1 MFTFPGRKCL
11 QMQHLPQL
19 DDHLSWQLSNG
30 SPAPGFS
37 LRHTEVSSQS
47 WGSTGE
53 IVGTQSCILATHAL
67 SFSGRASTDEGRTD
81 RVYLMTP
88 HSPPPWSLR
97 VCRRLSR
104 TKQSALFPSFLRPG
118 PPVQTRCQYCQQSGQ
133 DQGEESEV
141 KTGKCRFRS
150 RLHLNVDI
158 LLIMEASLVI
168 LIFEIFPKNSIYLE
182 SLVLGVSQAH

>member
-19 DDHLSWQLSNG
+19 DDHLSWQLEQWK
-30 SPAPGFS
+30 PRPGFS
-37 LRHTEVSSQS
+37 LRHTEVSSQRP
-47 WGSTGE
+47 E
-53 IVGTQSCILATHAL
+53 APPVRAVGTQSCILATHAL

-118 PPVQTRCQYCQQSGQ
+118 PPVQTRSQYCRAVRPRSGW
-133 DQGEESEV
+133 GEWGEDRQV
-141 KTGKCRFRS
+141 Q
-150 RLHLNVDI
+150 I
-158 LLIMEASLVI
+158 
-168 LIFEIFPKNSIYLE
+168 
-182 SLVLGVSQAH
+182 